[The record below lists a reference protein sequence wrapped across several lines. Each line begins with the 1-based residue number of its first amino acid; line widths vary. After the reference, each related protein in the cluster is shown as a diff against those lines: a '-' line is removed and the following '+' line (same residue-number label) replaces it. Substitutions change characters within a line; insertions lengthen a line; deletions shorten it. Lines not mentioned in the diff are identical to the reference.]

1 MFLAN
6 IWTRPANHK
15 LLVIAALAVVVSAIY
30 LAFRL
35 QEGAQVRAF
44 VVERG
49 TLAQTIV
56 ATGRVES
63 LARIEVAAVGFGT
76 VARVFVN
83 EGDHVVAGQRLLE
96 LDSRQARAEWEQAKA
111 NLVTAQAR
119 LEQLEAVGAPLAAEA
134 EKQARATLIL
144 AQTKFEH
151 AQELFRGGHI
161 GQSQL
166 DDARLSV
173 EIAQSVLNS
182 ALMTAQS
189 RRAAGSDYK
198 LAHASVE
205 EAKARLKLVEAQLS
219 NWVLLSP
226 VAGTV
231 ITRLTEVG
239 ASAQPG
245 KPLLVLV
252 QQGALRAVADVDEK
266 NLRYLKQGLSAWISA
281 DAFSTERIPAKL
293 DFIAPTVDAA
303 RGTVQIKLAIPN
315 APPYLRPDMTMALE
329 IVVGNANQVLSL
341 PNGAVHDMNS
351 AKPWVMVPS
360 NGVAERRDVTLGLKG
375 EGAVEVTSGLSAGEV
390 VIAASE
396 LKAALGSRVRPA
408 LAGRN

>member
-351 AKPWVMVPS
+351 AKPWVMVAS